1 MRKLPLAGMPALL
14 TSRWIAGC
22 RSRIARRDRLDGVAV
37 ADVAELDLAA
47 DLVGERAQPVL
58 APCDEHAPPASLGEQ
73 PGGRLPDPGRGSR
86 DDRDLLAGH
95 GGNLVN
101 ARHGFA

>member
-1 MRKLPLAGMPALL
+1 MPLEH
-14 TSRWIAGC
+14 
-22 RSRIARRDRLDGVAV
+22 ARGHRLDRLAV

-58 APCDEHAPPASLGEQ
+58 APRDEDAVPPRSREQ
-73 PGGRLPDPGRGSR
+73 AGRRLADPGRGAR
-86 DDRDLLAGH
+86 DDRDSRRLVGAASLT

-101 ARHGFA
+101 ARPAFA